1 MAMIKVIFGTY
12 GDNNILPLL
21 YEVVRSFKVKIGI
34 DVETDLL
41 YDYEYPTLE
50 IDGKRVIF
58 DYSSEEEAKEKLLRL
73 IKGEIMEGK
82 NTKKLL
88 SQENYIFGNGATI
101 Y

>member
-1 MAMIKVIFGTY
+1 MAMIKVILGIY

-21 YEVVRSFKVKIGI
+21 YEVTRSFNGKIGI
-34 DVETDLL
+34 DIETDLL

-58 DYSSEEEAKEKLLRL
+58 DYSSEEEARNKLLRL
-73 IKGEIMEGK
+73 IKGEIVEDRNSK
-82 NTKKLL
+82 RILP
-88 SQENYIFGNGATI
+88 QENYIFGNGVTI